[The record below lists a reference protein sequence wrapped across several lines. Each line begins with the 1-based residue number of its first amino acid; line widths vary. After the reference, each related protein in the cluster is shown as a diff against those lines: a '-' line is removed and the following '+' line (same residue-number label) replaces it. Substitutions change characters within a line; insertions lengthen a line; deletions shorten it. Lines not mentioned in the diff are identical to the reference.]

1 MPRPVPLLLPWVA
14 VLATVVTAGL
24 LLLGP
29 LWDTAEGEN
38 PLTRPD
44 PALADVLRLA
54 LPTVLVALTVAV
66 AMFLPRR
73 RAAAGVVLLVLAVAV
88 LLAPSPLP
96 LWFAPALLL
105 AAVGYAVALREGA
118 PAH

>member
-66 AMFLPRR
+66 AMLLPRR
-73 RAAAGVVLLVLAVAV
+73 RVAAGATLLALGVVV
-88 LLAPSPLP
+88 LLAPAPLP

-105 AAVGYAVALREGA
+105 TAAGYAVSLRAGTA
-118 PAH
+118 AH

>member
-66 AMFLPRR
+66 AMLLPRR
-73 RAAAGVVLLVLAVAV
+73 RAAAGVVLLVLAVALTMV
-88 LLAPSPLP
+88 PIWRRRGAGTMSP
-96 LWFAPALLL
+96 
-105 AAVGYAVALREGA
+105 RERRH
-118 PAH
+118 PHQ

>member
-1 MPRPVPLLLPWVA
+1 MPRPTSALLPWTA
-14 VLATVVTAGL
+14 VLGAVATAGL

-54 LPTVLVALTVAV
+54 LPTVVVGLTVAV
-66 AMFLPRR
+66 AMLLPRR
-73 RAAAGVVLLVLAVAV
+73 RVAAGGVLLVLGAVV
-88 LLAPSPLP
+88 VLAPAPLP

-105 AAVGYAVALREGA
+105 TAVGYAVSVRAGA

>member
-1 MPRPVPLLLPWVA
+1 MPRPVPLLLPWAA
-14 VLATVVTAGL
+14 VLVTLATAGL

-54 LPTVLVALTVAV
+54 LPTVLVALAVAV
-66 AMFLPRR
+66 AMLLPRR

-105 AAVGYAVALREGA
+105 TAVGYAVSLRAGA